1 MSNAAATIDPNASEN
16 KGAQTPAGTSTARE
30 RQFQKAVDAHKKRIG
45 VTMEDVFGLL
55 PTVPQMDNIHR
66 RYAVEIADEDEAI
79 GAGLSAV
86 RDMHAIFKDVLVYE
100 DRGEVKDTALR
111 IQLDRMVEA
120 AVKAAWGSA
129 GNYESARLVG
139 VDMADSFKN
148 EHRDEDRPGI
158 DGTANR
164 IERQREKTASL
175 AARAFSVALYA
186 KGMVEGYKEVMGK
199 DWQPYVPAHRGPSI
213 DEQAAASRAEAIGF

>member
-1 MSNAAATIDPNASEN
+1 MSNAAATIAPNASEN
-16 KGAQTPAGTSTARE
+16 KAAQPSAGHSTARE
-30 RQFQKAVDAHKKRIG
+30 RKFQKAMDAHKKRVG
-45 VTMEDVFGLL
+45 VTMEDVLGLL
-55 PTVPQMDNIHR
+55 PTVGQMDNIHR
-66 RYAVEIADEDEAI
+66 RYAVEIVDEDEAI

-86 RDMHAIFKDVLVYE
+86 RDMYELFKDVLVYE
-100 DRGEVKDTALR
+100 DRGEIKDTALR

-120 AVKAAWGSA
+120 AVKAAWGSV
-129 GNYESARLVG
+129 GQYENARLIG

-175 AARAFSVALYA
+175 AARAYSVALYA
-186 KGMVEGYKEVMGK
+186 KGMVDGYKDVMGK
-199 DWQPYVPAHRGPSI
+199 DWQPWTPSVRGPSI